1 LASHLPIL
9 FGLYV
14 PGKLLM
20 ITLAQ
25 DLKFAL
31 RMLAKSPSF
40 TAVAVL
46 TLALAIGANTAIFS
60 VVKAVLLNSLPYRDP
75 SRLVTLAEGDA
86 NTPNPTNVSFGT
98 REDWKARNSS
108 FESIALYWGWWTPI
122 ATGGDKPE
130 IVPAMRVSYDFFPT
144 LCVQPLL
151 GRGFA
156 PEDDRP
162 DRWHVLLLSYSYW
175 MRHFAGNPNAVGQT
189 ILLDQTPFQIVGV
202 LPESFQSLSF
212 GNGAL
217 SRELWAPLGYAAS
230 QPDACR
236 SCQHLRSVARLK
248 AGVSVGRARAEMN
261 SIATQLV
268 REFPKDYP
276 PTSAVVLR
284 PLQESWLGN
293 VQSALWLL
301 LGATSF
307 VLLIACAN
315 MANLLLSKAAGKR
328 REVALRAALGASRWR
343 IVRLFLT
350 ESILISLFGGVGGI
364 ILAIWGTNFL
374 VSFAPARIPR
384 LNASHFDGAILL
396 FTFLVTTAT
405 GVLMGLMPALQASR
419 VDHREALQSGAR
431 GSLGFTRNRFRNVL
445 VVSEVALAFVLT
457 VASGLLLKSFWR
469 ASHVDPGFNP
479 QNLFTADFRL
489 SGSKFQDDQS
499 VVLFERETLDRVRS
513 LPGVQAAA
521 ISSVL
526 PITGALGEWDQ
537 RGFHIQD
544 RHIPDTEVPSVDTY
558 FVSPDYLRVM
568 EIPVLRGRSF
578 TDADAQNPSP
588 VALISESTAR
598 QMWPGGNPLGER
610 IQLGGRDEKKPWST
624 IVGIVSDV
632 HQYGLDSPVTP
643 QVYELYSH
651 NAFSAPI
658 LVVRS
663 SVNRSALTRAI
674 QDQLAALDRDVPLY
688 NSAAMSDFFADSLA
702 QRRFT
707 MQLLSCFGLLALL
720 LAALGIYGVM
730 SYGVQQRTGEIGV
743 RLALGA
749 QPRSILK
756 LVASHGMLLAGLGL
770 LAGAAAALSLTRVL
784 ASQLFAVSASDPV
797 TFVAIALFL
806 AIVAFSACYVP
817 ARRATRVDPM
827 VALRY
832 E

>member
-1 LASHLPIL
+1 MIA
-9 FGLYV
+9 
-14 PGKLLM
+14 LM
-20 ITLAQ
+20 Q

-31 RMLAKSPSF
+31 RMLAKSPGF
-40 TAVAVL
+40 TLVAIL
-46 TLALAIGANTAIFS
+46 TLALAIGVNTAIFS

-75 SRLVTLAEGDA
+75 ARLVILAEGDA

-98 REDWKARNSS
+98 REDWKERNSS
-108 FESIALYWGWWTPI
+108 FESIALYWGWWTPTV
-122 ATGGDKPE
+122 TGGERPE
-130 IVPAMRVSYDFFPT
+130 IVPGMRVSYDFFPT
-144 LCVQPLL
+144 LGMQPLL
-151 GRGFA
+151 GRGFTL
-156 PEDDRP
+156 EDDRP

-175 MRHFAGNPNAVGQT
+175 MRHFAGSPKAVGQT
-189 ILLDQTPFQIVGV
+189 ILLDQTPFQVVGV
-202 LPESFQSLSF
+202 LPESFRSLSF
-212 GNGAL
+212 GNGATP
-217 SRELWAPLGYAAS
+217 RDLWAPLGYAAS

-248 AGVSVGRARAEMN
+248 DGVSIGQARAEMN

-276 PTSAVVLR
+276 ASSVVVLR
-284 PLQESWLGN
+284 PLQETWLGN

-343 IVRLFLT
+343 IVRLVLA
-350 ESILISLFGGVGGI
+350 ESMLISLFGGVGGV
-364 ILAIWGTNFL
+364 ILANWGTKLL
-374 VSFAPARIPR
+374 VSLAPARIPR
-384 LNASHFDGAILL
+384 LNEAHFDGAILL

-405 GVLMGLMPALQASR
+405 GILMGLLPALQASR
-419 VDHREALQSGAR
+419 VDHREALQQGAR
-431 GSLGFTRNRFRNVL
+431 GSLGLTRSRFRSVL

-469 ASHVDPGFNP
+469 ALHVDPGFNP
-479 QNLFTADFRL
+479 QTLYTADFRL
-489 SGSKFQDDQS
+489 SGAKFQDDQS
-499 VVLFERETLDRVRS
+499 VVRFERETLDRVRS
-513 LPGVQAAA
+513 IAGVQAAA
-521 ISSVL
+521 IASVL

-568 EIPVLRGRSF
+568 RIPVLRGRSF

-598 QMWPGGNPLGER
+598 QMWPGRNPLGER

-624 IVGIVSDV
+624 IVGIVADV

-643 QVYELYSH
+643 QVYELYSQ
-651 NAFSAPI
+651 NPFSDPI

-663 SVNRSALTRAI
+663 NVNRSALTRAI
-674 QDQLAALDRDVPLY
+674 QDQVAALDEDVPLY
-688 NSAAMSDFFADSLA
+688 NFAAMSDFFADSLA

-730 SYGVQQRTGEIGV
+730 SYGVLQRTGEIGV

-756 LVASHGMLLAGLGL
+756 LVASDGMLLAGMGL

-784 ASQLFAVSASDPV
+784 AGQLFAVSASDPV
-797 TFVAIALFL
+797 TFVAIALLL
-806 AIVAFSACYVP
+806 AIVAFSACYIP
-817 ARRATRVDPM
+817 ARRAMRVDPM